1 MFYCKPKNFLPG
13 LKSIMGKTIQSFYF
27 LLFFSTTICFFS
39 PISFAQG
46 EKAGSDPGHSDKS
59 YVSGRLLM
67 LVSTEREGESGAIL
81 AEVTRKYHLK
91 IGGRKKLSQFGREI
105 VLFSARG
112 DMEALSRRI
121 RREHKGLQVQPDY
134 YYFTL
139 GEIEEDLNREAVLG
153 FLNLETNATGRGI
166 RVAIIDTGVD
176 INHEDLSSRI
186 VTYTNFVEDSGYR
199 AEIHGTAVAGVIGAS
214 LNGNGTA
221 GIAPES
227 KLIALRA
234 CEQLY
239 EDRAVARCSS
249 SSIVQAIDKAIV
261 ERADVVNMSL
271 GTSFSDHI
279 VATILDD
286 PAAANTLFLAPAGN
300 DAGLTTLSFP
310 ASHPHVISVAGELD
324 DGSLVPNGR
333 VASLA
338 DLILPSHYV
347 LATLPGN
354 EIGFMTGTSMAS
366 AEASGLFAILHPDLK
381 TVAACRGKTSLVH
394 CLAGLE

>member
-1 MFYCKPKNFLPG
+1 MR
-13 LKSIMGKTIQSFYF
+13 KTIRSLSL
-27 LLFFSTTICFFS
+27 LLFFSTVFCFIHAT
-39 PISFAQG
+39 PPAHGGETGPALRQG
-46 EKAGSDPGHSDKS
+46 EKS

-67 LVSTEREGESGAIL
+67 LFDKNREENNKAIL
-81 AEVTRKYHLK
+81 EELTRKYHLK
-91 IGGRKKLSQFGREI
+91 VVGRKKLSRFGREI
-105 VLFSARG
+105 ILFSAAG
-112 DMEALSRRI
+112 DMEVLSRRM
-121 RREHKGLQVQPDY
+121 RREYKGLQVQPDY
-134 YYFTL
+134 FYFTL
-139 GEIEEDLNREAVLG
+139 GTVEEDLNRETVLG
-153 FLNLETNATGRGI
+153 FLNIQTSSTGRGV

-176 INHEDLSSRI
+176 VNHEELSPHI
-186 VTYTNFVEDSGYR
+186 ITYSNYVEGSEYR
-199 AEIHGTAVAGVIGAS
+199 PEIHGTAVAGIIGA
-214 LNGNGTA
+214 LFNGNGTA

-227 KLIALRA
+227 ELIALRA

-249 SSIVQAIDKAIV
+249 SSIVQAIDAAIAL
-261 ERADVVNMSL
+261 RADIVNMSL

-286 PAAANTLFLAPAGN
+286 PAAGNTLFLAPAGN
-300 DAGLTTLSFP
+300 DAGLTALAFP

-324 DGSLVPNGR
+324 DGSLVPNSQ

-347 LATLPGN
+347 LATLPGS

-381 TVAACRGKTSLVH
+381 TVAVCRGKPGLVL
-394 CLAGLE
+394 CLAGLEK